1 MKVKSKNG
9 EKSYEYDYKM
19 ILVYAKVRQQLKD
32 YCKKNGKTY
41 SQVISQWL
49 KQENK

>member
-19 ILVYAKVRQQLKD
+19 ILVYGKVRQQLKD
-32 YCKKNGKTY
+32 YCKKKGKTY
-41 SQVISQWL
+41 SQVISHWL
-49 KQENK
+49 NQENK